1 LLGWRS
7 GRRTRLRS
15 ADNAVPTPTRRA
27 LRRIAGAGA
36 GVALLVAAGL
46 VWFATP
52 PAAENRAA
60 PTDAIVVLTGGSLRL
75 RSGVDLMRE
84 GKGRALFVSGV
95 NRKVGLDELLRIS
108 GDTPHW
114 LSCCIAIGYQAE
126 NTEENAQETA
136 RWMRQRGY
144 RSLRLVTA
152 WYHMPRSRLEF
163 ERAMPGVE
171 IVPHPVFP
179 EAASE
184 PHWRAWHGMAAL
196 LIGEYAKYL
205 AAMFRSLVEQPQP
218 LGSEPIEA
226 EVRP

>member
-1 LLGWRS
+1 MPIERVLHW
-7 GRRTRLRS
+7 
-15 ADNAVPTPTRRA
+15 AVMVG
-27 LRRIAGAGA
+27 L
-36 GVALLVAAGL
+36 AAGL
-46 VWFATP
+46 LVLAGLVRFAIP
-52 PAAENRAA
+52 PAAENQPA

-75 RSGVDLMRE
+75 TSGVDLLRE

-95 NRKVGLDELLRIS
+95 NRRVGLDELLRVS
-108 GDTPHW
+108 GGAPHW
-114 LSCCIAIGYQAE
+114 LSCCIAIGYEAE
-126 NTEENAQETA
+126 NTEQNAQEAA

-163 ERAMPGVE
+163 ERAMPDVE

-179 EAASE
+179 EAINE
-184 PHWRAWHGMAAL
+184 EHWRAWRNLAAL

-205 AAMFRSLVEQPQP
+205 AVLFRSLVEPLQP
-218 LGSEPIEA
+218 LAAEPIEA